1 MRGRHPLGLSS
12 LALRAGWGKQGN
24 QAIAP
29 YQTLLLL
36 RADPS
41 ALYPFGGVITSGL
54 AAAQVGNPNLR
65 WETATQTNLGL
76 DFGLKNDRITG
87 AIEIYQKNTNDLL
100 LSVAVPQPAVVPTQ
114 LENIGSLR
122 NRGLEANVDWQMYSA
137 RTSVAHRR
145 TRVHRSS
152 AIR

>member
-1 MRGRHPLGLSS
+1 MRGQHPMGISS

-24 QAIAP
+24 QSIAP

-65 WETATQTNLGL
+65 WETATQTNVGL

-87 AIEIYQKNTNDLL
+87 GIEIYQKNTSDLL

-114 LENIGSLR
+114 LENVGSLR
-122 NRGLEANVDWQMYSA
+122 NRGLEA
-137 RTSVAHRR
+137 
-145 TRVHRSS
+145 
-152 AIR
+152 